1 MIFYLRTHHTGL
13 MKANMLNIPSSL
25 RTYIWCCPWNC
36 DHERTTSTACMC
48 TAGGRWNEPAL
59 LLQLLSFKDVSM
71 HTWKESRKREKLD
84 KILTQEGDR
93 ERKTVVESFWQ
104 TERWERQTGEEE
116 WGLECDGG
124 GTDGG
129 TRRRAEEE
137 RRRAIISQRLQ
148 LMICMS
154 CQVLGD

>member
-1 MIFYLRTHHTGL
+1 
-13 MKANMLNIPSSL
+13 
-25 RTYIWCCPWNC
+25 
-36 DHERTTSTACMC
+36 MC

-104 TERWERQTGEEE
+104 TER
-116 WGLECDGG
+116 
-124 GTDGG
+124 
-129 TRRRAEEE
+129 
-137 RRRAIISQRLQ
+137 
-148 LMICMS
+148 
-154 CQVLGD
+154 